1 MIQVKM
7 GVSLLLDDLH
17 LDAQCD
23 ENTLVTVTEF
33 NGVATPHTGRNYKSP
48 T

>member
-7 GVSLLLDDLH
+7 GVSLLFDRPEIGL
-17 LDAQCD
+17 ASRGD

-33 NGVATPHTGRNYKSP
+33 NSVATPYTNLLN
-48 T
+48 

>member
-7 GVSLLLDDLH
+7 GVSLLFDDLH

-33 NGVATPHTGRNYKSP
+33 NGVATPYTNLLN
-48 T
+48 